1 MPYAKV
7 WVPLLGN
14 IMVISELAC
23 AIKQTIRHC
32 EARPCSCGMD
42 WRENKMFAFYKRK
55 LPLITIFTVFITLPA
70 HSVTTSS
77 EYITLGKYNVSV
89 GISISK
95 SYDSNINQDSDA
107 NGTLR
112 YFNAAITLNKKKE
125 EIIKVP
131 TECRIRG
138 SIDWNPLNSRYAILK
153 MYGGERDWEAT
164 LYQDH
169 TGYSW
174 NAAGFG
180 LTNVIAATSSTTG
193 IEGKR
198 STLWT
203 LSGNAVAKAEFECT
217 GVGNNPSF
225 DLRLNNI
232 IATGHNV
239 DMTTR
244 KIVRRQLNALEFT
257 TYSTKSEEYI
267 SMYLKGSKLTEL
279 NKPEGLL
286 TDIRRGTRGSA
297 YSLKLT
303 TNAQGTTALKL
314 TDNNSRKI
322 DWGTTINSN
331 VTNVYVQAEKYGN
344 NVSYPVQLSI
354 TYS

>member
-1 MPYAKV
+1 
-7 WVPLLGN
+7 
-14 IMVISELAC
+14 
-23 AIKQTIRHC
+23 
-32 EARPCSCGMD
+32 
-42 WRENKMFAFYKRK
+42 MFAFYKRK

-77 EYITLGKYNVSV
+77 EFITLGKYNV
-89 GISISK
+89 GAALAISK
-95 SYDSNINQDSDA
+95 SYDSNINHDSDA

-112 YFNAAITLNKKKE
+112 IFHAAITLNKKRE
-125 EIIKVP
+125 EAIRVP
-131 TECRIRG
+131 TECRIIG
-138 SIDWNPLNSRYAILK
+138 SLDWKQSRYAILK
-153 MYGGERDWEAT
+153 TYGGERDWET
-164 LYQDH
+164 SLFTDE
-169 TGYSW
+169 TGNHW
-174 NAAGFG
+174 NAASFG
-180 LTNVIAATSSTTG
+180 LTNVISATYADKGT
-193 IEGKR
+193 EGKG

-203 LSGNAVAKAEFECT
+203 ERGNTVVRANYECI

-225 DLRLNNI
+225 DFRSNVV
-232 IATGHNV
+232 ATGHNV
-239 DMTTR
+239 DVTN
-244 KIVRRQLNALEFT
+244 RRVASCQLNALELT
-257 TYSTKSEEYI
+257 TYSVKSEEYI

-297 YSLKLT
+297 YSLKLMT
-303 TNAQGTTALKL
+303 STQGMTALKL
-314 TDNNSRKI
+314 TDNYSRKI